1 MGSFSGKVA
10 LVSGGARDIGR
21 AVSVKL
27 ASLGA
32 SVAFSYYESKD
43 QGDETMSL
51 ISKAGGK
58 GAAFPC
64 DVTKEESIKEFV
76 AGARKSFGD
85 HMHYVVNVAGGLVA
99 RKPIGE
105 MDAAFW
111 DLLFA
116 LNAKSTF
123 LVTKHALPCVVDG
136 GAIVNFA
143 SQAARDGGGPGAM
156 AYAAAK
162 GAVLTMT
169 RGMAKE
175 FGPRKIRVNAVSP
188 GMIATTFHDTFTKPE
203 VRQRVASMTP
213 LGREGNATEVA
224 DLVAYL
230 LSDESSFVNGEAIDI
245 NGGIFFA

>member
-1 MGSFSGKVA
+1 MAGLNGKVA

-21 AVSVKL
+21 AISVKL

-32 SVAFSYYESKD
+32 SVALSYYESKE
-43 QGDETMSL
+43 QGDETLAL
-51 ISKAGGK
+51 IANAGGK

-64 DVTKEESIKEFV
+64 DVTKEESIKDFV
-76 AGARKSFGD
+76 GGARKAFGD
-85 HMHYVVNVAGGLVA
+85 QIHILVNVAGGLVA
-99 RKPIGE
+99 RKPIAE

-111 DLLFA
+111 DLLFT
-116 LNAKSTF
+116 LNTRSTF
-123 LVTKHALPCVVDG
+123 LITKHTLPFIPDG

-143 SQAARDGGGPGAM
+143 SQAARDGGGPGAI
-156 AYAAAK
+156 AYAASK

-175 FGPRKIRVNAVSP
+175 LGPRKIRVNAISP

-213 LGREGNATEVA
+213 LGREGDAREVA

-230 LSDESSFVNGEAIDI
+230 VGDQSSFINGEAIDI
-245 NGGIFFA
+245 NGGIFFS